1 MSDEESFETLEPIRP
16 AGSGVSYIQK
26 NYYLRY
32 EHDLVEYEGAS
43 LDLQITEDET
53 YSEAKI
59 EEEDPPE
66 TGSFVNNQ

>member
-32 EHDLVEYEGAS
+32 EHDLVKYEGVS
-43 LDLQITEDET
+43 LDLQMIEDEP
-53 YSEAKI
+53 YSGANI
-59 EEEDPPE
+59 EEEDPPKLAPL
-66 TGSFVNNQ
+66 